1 MVVVL
6 DTNHFTEF
14 ANASPCGHRLIA
26 RMSEQNADFFTC
38 IVAAEESLQ
47 GWLAFIRRHT
57 PGTAQLE
64 AYERLQTCIETL
76 TKFAILPFD
85 RDAIAI
91 FHRLQAQRIRIGT
104 MDLKI
109 ASICIAH
116 DALLLSRNLI
126 DFEKVP
132 DLQVANWLD

>member
-1 MVVVL
+1 
-6 DTNHFTEF
+6 
-14 ANASPCGHRLIA
+14 
-26 RMSEQNADFFTC
+26 MSEQNADFFTC

-57 PGTAQLE
+57 PGTAQLG
-64 AYERLQTCIETL
+64 AYARLQTCIETL

-85 RDAIAI
+85 TDAANV

-132 DLQVANWLD
+132 DLRVANWLD